1 MIGSVQP
8 VAGRSRPVELTRRL
22 LVVAVAPLL
31 AVTACTASTPG
42 TGTRSTSASSV
53 PPAASTATA
62 TASPTIAFSECS
74 TLFDLNAI
82 GLPQRTLKN
91 VTVTCGKVPV
101 PLDYDNPAS
110 ATIDI
115 EVLKVHDNRQ
125 PKKIG
130 PLLMNPGGPGAGGLT
145 LPLELLPT
153 LSDTILN
160 NFDLIGFDPRGVDLS
175 SPINCVS
182 DAQKD
187 QFEAADPN
195 LLTPDGFAQAKAANT
210 AVAQECAA
218 AYPATLADYNTVFTA
233 MDMERIRL
241 ALGGGKLNYL
251 GLSYGTELGAVYAH
265 LYPAEVRAAVL
276 DGAIDPTTDAVT
288 SAADQLQGF
297 ESAFDQFA
305 ADCLQRPA
313 CAVLGNPRQVV
324 YQLTAQANVTP
335 IPSKAAGETRA
346 ATGGVVL
353 TGVLQGLYDQSLWQE
368 LGDALVQAQKG
379 DSQGLFG
386 LADEYYKRSANGTH
400 TNIYEANEAINCND
414 SPPGPSDQVIQATA
428 TTWATAYPMFGAW
441 GAAMLF
447 QCQSWQPVRH
457 PLPPVTATGAPPILV
472 VGTTHDPATPYAG
485 AAKLAAALTS
495 GQVLTWQGQ
504 GHTAYTKSTCID
516 ANVDNYLVT
525 TAMPPVGTVCP
536 P

>member
-1 MIGSVQP
+1 VIGSVQRVARRSGRVGP
-8 VAGRSRPVELTRRL
+8 AGRL
-22 LVVAVAPLL
+22 LIIAVVALL

-42 TGTRSTSASSV
+42 VGTRSQSATARPS
-53 PPAASTATA
+53 PASTAA
-62 TASPTIAFSECS
+62 PTIAFSDCS
-74 TLFDLNAI
+74 KLFDLNSL

-91 VTVTCGKVPV
+91 LTVTCGKVPV
-101 PLDYDNPAS
+101 PLDYDNAAS
-110 ATIDI
+110 NMIDI
-115 EVLKVHDNRQ
+115 EVLKVHDNRH

-145 LPLELLPT
+145 LPLDLIPS
-153 LSDTILN
+153 LSDAILN
-160 NFDLIGFDPRGVDLS
+160 NFDLIGFDPRGVDFS
-175 SPINCVS
+175 SPINCVT

-187 QFEAADPN
+187 QLDALDPN

-218 AYPATLADYNTVFTA
+218 AYPTLADYNTVFTA

-241 ALGGGKLNYL
+241 ALGGDKLDYL

-265 LYPAEVRAAVL
+265 LYPAAIRAAVL
-276 DGAIDPTTDAVT
+276 DGAVDPTTDAVT
-288 SAADQLQGF
+288 STGDQMQGF

-324 YQLTAQANVTP
+324 YQLTAAANLTP
-335 IPSKAAGETRA
+335 IPSKAPGETRA
-346 ATGGVVL
+346 ATGGIVL
-353 TGVLQGLYDQSLWQE
+353 TGVLQALYDQSLWSG
-368 LGDALVQAQKG
+368 LGEALIQAQKG
-379 DSQGLFG
+379 DSQDLFQ
-386 LADEYYKRSANGTH
+386 LADQYNERSANGTY
-400 TNIYEANEAINCND
+400 TNIYDANVSINCND
-414 SPPGPSDQVIQATA
+414 SPPGPTDQVIRATA

-441 GAAMLF
+441 GAAALF

-457 PLPPVTATGAPPILV
+457 PVPPVTATGAPPILV

-485 AAKLAAALTS
+485 ATHLAAALTT

-516 ANVDNYLVT
+516 TKVDNYLVT
-525 TAMPPVGTVCP
+525 TMMPPAGTVCP
-536 P
+536 A